1 MEHSTNSENTSQQ
14 NDKLNE
20 SAQANNTSKTVQH
33 QEESPRSNAQE
44 NTGSEQVKSHSKLD
58 SHQTTNNDGE
68 TEQGHNASSSET
80 NFEHKDD
87 SVNSSSDSKSGS
99 ARQATYFS
107 SQSQQ
112 RRSNQTKVQGQDWKN
127 RSKKRR
133 SKEESELPLPDLNS
147 WPTLE
152 QAVKSEPS
160 PKSPTDKKETDNS
173 EQTHDTETN
182 DEGSKK
188 NKVLNWVPFKDIG
201 IPSNAPSVAHAGQ
214 ARQYRRGSNRDFSER
229 PRRGRSADSAPSA
242 SASNTTNNNNT
253 TSSAQANTRGSN
265 WNRSSSSSSYRGG
278 RRSTRGGAAVGSSPR
293 TYPPQASQGVQYP
306 QLDGEALTEA
316 IQKQIEYYFSV
327 ENLIKDLYL
336 RKHMDEEGWISLP
349 FVCSFNR
356 VKTLCPDLVTIFDVI
371 QKSALIECSKV
382 AADAQGHPAYH
393 TNIRRK
399 EDPKFWVLPANLRET
414 PPLVTIPVQ
423 TPAKPAKP
431 EEPETPIVA
440 PASEKAPVPQWPV
453 VKSEKP
459 QPTAQT
465 TPQPVQKTEA
475 PAQSTPPTQAPAQPQ
490 PEKTNTTTTQTPAPQ
505 PQAQATAPATTTS
518 APASSQAATVWK
530 QTDNSRIKEQ
540 PAPKQ
545 VPKAPST
552 EKKETK
558 PPAAA
563 PAKTQASQTSQPAQT
578 DSNADKKAIEDDE
591 WHTATNRK
599 SRRTGGK
606 PGRSDSQTNGHADEN
621 GSPVASVGTHAFEE
635 IDDDY
640 LNNLVVIAPFP
651 SKRSD
656 KGADKLPNLKKMS
669 TEEVA
674 SYISDGLYYYEQY
687 LLQKRASMLLGQAT
701 EDAVTVSPK
710 PGRNSH
716 LPQRFSFAKGNSRA
730 SSDVS
735 NLNGVGWIFAS
746 GQMDDSISQF
756 PHAVYDI
763 LSYNGYIQMKY
774 HKYRAK
780 CLQERKRLGFG
791 KSVEMKTLFR
801 FWSHFLRWHFN
812 DTMYNEFKTYALE
825 DAKANSRYGL
835 ECLFRYYSSSL
846 ERKYRD
852 VLFQD
857 FQELTL
863 QDCKNAQH
871 YGLEKF
877 WSFLKFRKYD
887 TKLDINP
894 EIQKLMDSYKSEE
907 KSKSKA
913 PKSEAALENKTATT
927 QENSTAPTQTKQV
940 QATEAAPTSPTL
952 SAANSANPWF
962 QKRNF

>member
-1 MEHSTNSENTSQQ
+1 MEQSTNSDNTQQ
-14 NDKLNE
+14 QINKQSE
-20 SAQANNTSKTVQH
+20 SAEDNNTSKTVQ
-33 QEESPRSNAQE
+33 QKEELPRSNSQE
-44 NTGSEQVKSHSKLD
+44 NTGSEQAKSHSKLD
-58 SHQTTNNDGE
+58 PHQTTNNDAE
-68 TEQGHNASSSET
+68 TEQGHNASTSET
-80 NFEHKDD
+80 NLENKDD
-87 SVNSSSDSKSGS
+87 SESASSDSKSGS
-99 ARQATYFS
+99 ARQGSYFS

-112 RRSNQTKVQGQDWKN
+112 RRSNQTKLQGQDWKN

-133 SKEESELPLPDLNS
+133 SKDESELPLPDLNS

-152 QAVKSEPS
+152 QAVKVESS

-173 EQTHDTETN
+173 EHTQDAETN
-182 DEGSKK
+182 DDGSKK
-188 NKVLNWVPFKDIG
+188 NKVLNWVPFKDVG
-201 IPSNAPSVAHAGQ
+201 IPSNAPSVAHAGKD
-214 ARQYRRGSNRDFSER
+214 RQYRRGSNRDFSER
-229 PRRGRSADSAPSA
+229 PRRGRSADSTS
-242 SASNTTNNNNT
+242 SASNTTNNNNNA
-253 TSSAQANTRGSN
+253 SSAQSTSRGSN
-265 WNRSSSSSSYRGG
+265 WNRSSSSSYRGG
-278 RRSTRGGAAVGSSPR
+278 RRSTRGGAVGTTPR
-293 TYPPQASQGVQYP
+293 TYPSQASGAQYP
-306 QLDGEALTEA
+306 QLDGEALIEA

-327 ENLIKDLYL
+327 DNLIKDIYL
-336 RKHMDEEGWISLP
+336 RKHMDDEGWISLP

-356 VKTLCPDLVTIFDVI
+356 VKTLCPDLVTIYDVI
-371 QKSALIECSKV
+371 QKSTIIECNAV
-382 AADAQGHPAYH
+382 PADAQGHPAYH
-393 TNIRRK
+393 TNVRRK
-399 EDPKFWVLPANLRET
+399 EDPKFWVLPADLREAT
-414 PPLVTIPVQ
+414 PPVTIPVQ
-423 TPAKPAKP
+423 TPTKPTKP

-440 PASEKAPVPQWPV
+440 PAEKAPVPQWPV

-459 QPTAQT
+459 QA
-465 TPQPVQKTEA
+465 TPQP
-475 PAQSTPPTQAPAQPQ
+475 TPTVVAAPAQP
-490 PEKTNTTTTQTPAPQ
+490 EKTVTSSPQASAPQTQPAPAQ
-505 PQAQATAPATTTS
+505 PAPAQQAPTQQAPTTS
-518 APASSQAATVWK
+518 TSSSASTQPATVWK

-540 PAPKQ
+540 PNPAPKQ

-563 PAKTQASQTSQPAQT
+563 PAKPQATQSAQT
-578 DSNADKKAIEDDE
+578 ETSNAENKKAIEDDE

-599 SRRTGGK
+599 ARRSGIK
-606 PGRSDSQTNGHADEN
+606 PSRSDSQTNGHAEEN
-621 GSPVASVGTHAFEE
+621 GGPVSSPQVSHAFEE

-640 LNNLVVIAPFP
+640 LNNLVVIAPLP
-651 SKRSD
+651 SKRLD
-656 KGADKLPNLKKMS
+656 KGAEKLPNLKKLS

-701 EDAVTVSPK
+701 EDAVAVSPK
-710 PGRNSH
+710 PGRNTH

-746 GQMDDSISQF
+746 GQVDDSITQF

-763 LSYNGYIQMKY
+763 LAYNGFIQMKY

-835 ECLFRYYSSSL
+835 ECLFRYYSASL

-887 TKLDINP
+887 AKLDINP
-894 EIQKLMDSYKSEE
+894 EIQKLMDSHKSEE
-907 KSKSKA
+907 KTKSKA
-913 PKSEAALENKTATT
+913 HRTEATESKNTN
-927 QENSTAPTQTKQV
+927 QENSTNQSKPVA
-940 QATEAAPTSPTL
+940 EASPPSPTL
-952 SAANSANPWF
+952 SANSANPWF